1 MALPDSWIDRL
12 FRLLRIRY
20 GASFMRPYE
29 LAAVGPDEL
38 RKDWANVLHG
48 LDADALSYGLS
59 TLDPDK
65 APNAMQFRALCK
77 AKPNTSMPAL
87 PAPDPAGLK
96 RLAATLAPLRSLGG
110 VTFEELLA
118 HHRGRRDRGEP
129 ISPGQRA
136 WLRAAEE
143 KTGSTGGG
151 QVMEQF
157 KPPPEE
163 SLPQGMRKQV

>member
-29 LAAVGPDEL
+29 LAAVGPEEL
-38 RKDWANVLHG
+38 RADWANVLHG
-48 LDADALSYGLS
+48 LDADAIAYGLAS
-59 TLDPDK
+59 LDPEK
-65 APNAMQFRALCK
+65 PPNAMQFRGLCK
-77 AKPNTSMPAL
+77 ARPDTSMPAL

-118 HHRGRRDRGEP
+118 HHQGRRDRGEP
-129 ISPGQRA
+129 MSPGQRA
-136 WLRAAEE
+136 WLKAAEE
-143 KTGSTGGG
+143 KACGSGGG
-151 QVMEQF
+151 QAMEQF
-157 KPPPEE
+157 NPPPDEV
-163 SLPQGMRKQV
+163 LPPGMRKQA